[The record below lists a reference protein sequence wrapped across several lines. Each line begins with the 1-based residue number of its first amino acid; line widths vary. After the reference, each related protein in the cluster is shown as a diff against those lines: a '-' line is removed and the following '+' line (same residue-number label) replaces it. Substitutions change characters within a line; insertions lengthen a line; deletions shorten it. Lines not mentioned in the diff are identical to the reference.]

1 MATAGYHARTTTT
14 GGVVRREPSGRR
26 RRTTRAGHA
35 LTVLCV
41 QPVAERGG
49 SDQALLR
56 MSRQLVAAG
65 WSVHVAMPSASPMAD
80 EFAVAGVALH
90 VVPMKRISTSHGGA
104 DWAAYGLG
112 WPISVLRL
120 WALARRVRADLILSN
135 SLHSWYG
142 GAVALLARRPHIW
155 HAREIVTQSPTA
167 LRAERFLAR
176 RFARRV
182 VAASEAVAAQLA
194 PANVVIVHEEA
205 SPDEFRPGRAGQA
218 RHRYGLADGSPVV
231 GYVGRIDTWKGLD
244 VLLDAVPM
252 VVGRRH
258 DARFVI
264 AGAVVSGKE
273 AYAAALARRAAD
285 LGVAWLGPLSG
296 PDAGDL
302 IADLDGLVLAST
314 TPEPWGLVLVEALA
328 CGVPVVA
335 TDAGGP
341 LEILSGLSPSDA
353 GRLVSPSDPA
363 ALAGAIAEL
372 LPSATST
379 ELRRGRRVLR
389 KGVPPPYPDLF
400 AAVAKGLD

>member
-142 GAVALLARRPHIW
+142 WAVALLARRPHIW

-205 SPDEFRPGRAGQA
+205 SPDEFRPGRAKPATVTGW
-218 RHRYGLADGSPVV
+218 RTV
-231 GYVGRIDTWKGLD
+231 
-244 VLLDAVPM
+244 
-252 VVGRRH
+252 RR
-258 DARFVI
+258 
-264 AGAVVSGKE
+264 S
-273 AYAAALARRAAD
+273 
-285 LGVAWLGPLSG
+285 
-296 PDAGDL
+296 
-302 IADLDGLVLAST
+302 
-314 TPEPWGLVLVEALA
+314 
-328 CGVPVVA
+328 
-335 TDAGGP
+335 
-341 LEILSGLSPSDA
+341 
-353 GRLVSPSDPA
+353 
-363 ALAGAIAEL
+363 
-372 LPSATST
+372 SATSGAST
-379 ELRRGRRVLR
+379 PGKAWTCSWMLSQWW
-389 KGVPPPYPDLF
+389 
-400 AAVAKGLD
+400 

>member
-1 MATAGYHARTTTT
+1 MAALTGPPMAWAGRSACSACGRWPAGY
-14 GGVVRREPSGRR
+14 
-26 RRTTRAGHA
+26 
-35 LTVLCV
+35 
-41 QPVAERGG
+41 
-49 SDQALLR
+49 
-56 MSRQLVAAG
+56 
-65 WSVHVAMPSASPMAD
+65 
-80 EFAVAGVALH
+80 
-90 VVPMKRISTSHGGA
+90 
-104 DWAAYGLG
+104 
-112 WPISVLRL
+112 
-120 WALARRVRADLILSN
+120 RADLILSN

-142 GAVALLARRPHIW
+142 WAVALLARRPHIW

-302 IADLDGLVLAST
+302 IADLDCLVLAST

-341 LEILSGLSPSDA
+341 LEILCRSVPVRRRSP
-353 GRLVSPSDPA
+353 GPPVRP
-363 ALAGAIAEL
+363 
-372 LPSATST
+372 
-379 ELRRGRRVLR
+379 RRPGRRHR
-389 KGVPPPYPDLF
+389 RAF
-400 AAVAKGLD
+400 ALGHQHRAETGPARFCARAYRLLTRTCSPR